1 MHEKRKNKKQKS
13 PTSTAGLST
22 KREAKRSGGTQG
34 IEQFREFLG
43 TTGLRE
49 RSERLERGVNLQPVI
64 FRNDTPV
71 LTTGTTPML
80 LTKALRKQDAAATTG
95 VNELPE

>member
-1 MHEKRKNKKQKS
+1 MKRGKIRSKKAPPRRQ
-13 PTSTAGLST
+13 GFL
-22 KREAKRSGGTQG
+22 RRGRAKRSGGTQG